1 MRQETIDQ
9 VLKFREERN
18 WKQFH
23 NPKDL
28 AISISLEA
36 AELLEIFQWGDGDV
50 RCEEKKVKMLEE
62 LADVLIYCILMAD
75 TCGFD
80 LDEII
85 LEKVKKNAE
94 KYPVEKAY
102 GSKKKYTELKNR

>member
-1 MRQETIDQ
+1 
-9 VLKFREERN
+9 
-18 WKQFH
+18 
-23 NPKDL
+23 
-28 AISISLEA
+28 
-36 AELLEIFQWGDGDV
+36 
-50 RCEEKKVKMLEE
+50 
-62 LADVLIYCILMAD
+62 MAD